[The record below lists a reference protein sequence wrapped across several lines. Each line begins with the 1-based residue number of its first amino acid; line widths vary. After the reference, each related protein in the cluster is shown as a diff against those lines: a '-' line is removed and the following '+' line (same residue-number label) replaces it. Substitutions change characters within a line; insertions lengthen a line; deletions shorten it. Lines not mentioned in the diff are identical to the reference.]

1 MWKRDQINDQRHS
14 MAMPKDEMRTS
25 IKNPLSNLGRIYYHV
40 SRKTRGTPS
49 VSGSIITAK
58 QEGLRPL
65 IRKQEIVSG
74 LQTHSTI
81 LLTRTKKRSKNQKIK
96 ISYHVQC
103 IQVSNKKNS
112 NSLDFWTICFRGNKY
127 YYEKLNLLKGNGTGK
142 CFRFSK
148 IRVTVKSSAKE
159 YTLLITSG

>member
-1 MWKRDQINDQRHS
+1 MINVSIEDSARSFSFHGKIGKYTPEVMSMLGLSGIWKKDMWKRDQINDQRHS

-96 ISYHVQC
+96 ISYHV
-103 IQVSNKKNS
+103 
-112 NSLDFWTICFRGNKY
+112 
-127 YYEKLNLLKGNGTGK
+127 
-142 CFRFSK
+142 
-148 IRVTVKSSAKE
+148 
-159 YTLLITSG
+159 